1 MRHAM
6 KERLRGRKWQR
17 IRWQVLSANPLCVQC
32 EKAGRVKLASEV
44 DHIVPL
50 HKGGTDDLTNL
61 QGLCADC
68 HVDKTSLDQGHRVKP
83 TIGIDGWT
91 AGGAAEKS

>member
-1 MRHAM
+1 M

-83 TIGIDGWT
+83 TIGIDGWP